1 MPKSIP
7 YRPKENIRMRTTRLL
22 ATAGTTA
29 LAIAGLAAAGL
40 LPAGPAGA
48 QQEHTT
54 AHHIK
59 ACSAP
64 AAGHAACFAVLDV
77 PASTAKP
84 AAAAPTG
91 YGPADIQSAYKL
103 AGLSSGGRTVA
114 IVDAY
119 GYASAEADLAVYR
132 SNYGLPA
139 CTTANGCFKKID
151 QDGGTN
157 YPRKN
162 AGWDHEQALDLDA
175 VSAACPS
182 CKILLVQ
189 AKTSSFANLG
199 AAVDT
204 AAAQPGVV
212 AISNSYGGGDAA
224 DSTYGHYYNHAG
236 IAVTASTGDSGFTGS
251 SYPSSSSYV
260 VGVGG
265 TTLNK
270 SSNARGWTESAWS
283 GTGSGCST
291 LNSAITAAS
300 SFNTGCANRA
310 TSDVSAVADPATGLS
325 IYTSVSYQ
333 GYSGWVTYG
342 GTSLSSPLIA
352 SMYALSGNTTDAN
365 SQPYNNASQ
374 FFDVTS
380 GSTGNCTP
388 SQWCNARTGWDG
400 PTGVGTPNGVAGL

>member
-1 MPKSIP
+1 MRIP
-7 YRPKENIRMRTTRLL
+7 RLF

-29 LAIAGLAAAGL
+29 LALGALATAGL
-40 LPAGPAGA
+40 LPTGPAGA
-48 QQEHTT
+48 QQAGST

-59 ACSAP
+59 ACAAP
-64 AAGHAACFAVLDV
+64 AAGHAACFAVLQA
-77 PASTAKP
+77 PAGAPKP
-84 AAAAPTG
+84 AAASPTG
-91 YGPADIQSAYKL
+91 YGPTEIQSAYKL
-103 AGLSSGGRTVA
+103 TDLSSGGRTVA

-132 SNYGLPA
+132 NHYGLQP

-151 QDGGTN
+151 QNGGTN

-175 VSAACPS
+175 VSAACPD

-199 AAVDT
+199 TAVNT
-204 AAAQPGVV
+204 AAARPGVV

-224 DSTYGHYYNHAG
+224 DSTYGLKYYNHPG

-260 VGVGG
+260 VAVGG

-270 SSNARGWTESAWS
+270 SSSNTRGWTESAWS

-291 LNSAITAAS
+291 VNSAIQAAS
-300 SFNTGCANRA
+300 SFNTGCAKRA
-310 TSDVSAVADPATGLS
+310 TADVSAVADPATGLS

-352 SMYALSGNTTDAN
+352 SMYALAGNTTDGDPN
-365 SQPYNNASQ
+365 SQPYNHASQ

-380 GSTGNCTP
+380 GSTGSCTP

-400 PTGVGTPNGVAGL
+400 PTGVGTPNGVGGL